1 MTPPPGRSGRGGG
14 NAGGRGGKPSGRAG
28 NSSGRAGNPA
38 GRTGRPNPSAGRS
51 RDVGDRKP
59 IAGVSKARTEGLGG
73 EQVEGRRA
81 VRELLLARRRRVRDV
96 WISETADPDH
106 PVVAE
111 ILDLAEEQRVPLR
124 QVARG
129 RLDAEARS
137 EAPQG
142 VLAHAD
148 PLPDVDLANLVKR
161 REGAAPPFLLVL
173 DGVTDPQNL
182 GAILRTADSA
192 GVTGVVLGRHRSV
205 HVTPTVAKAAAGA
218 IEYVPLSLVSGIPAA
233 MQTLGAAGIWT
244 VGLDGDADQVLFGLD
259 LATEPVALLLGAEG
273 TGLSRLVR
281 ERCDVRASIP
291 QLGALSSLN
300 VGAAAAIA
308 CFEVAR
314 RRLG

>member
-1 MTPPPGRSGRGGG
+1 M
-14 NAGGRGGKPSGRAG
+14 
-28 NSSGRAGNPA
+28 
-38 GRTGRPNPSAGRS
+38 
-51 RDVGDRKP
+51 GDRKP
-59 IAGVSKARTEGLGG
+59 TANLSKTRNDGLGG

-81 VRELLLARRRRVRDV
+81 VRELLAARRRRVRDV
-96 WISETADPDH
+96 WISDTADPNH
-106 PVVAE
+106 PVIAE
-111 ILDLAEEQRVPLR
+111 IVALADEQRVPLR
-124 QVARG
+124 QVGRG

-142 VLAHAD
+142 VLAHCDA
-148 PLPDVDLANLVKR
+148 LPDVDLANLVRR

-259 LATEPVALLLGAEG
+259 LATEPVALVLGAEG

-300 VGAAAAIA
+300 VGAAAAVA

>member
-1 MTPPPGRSGRGGG
+1 M
-14 NAGGRGGKPSGRAG
+14 
-28 NSSGRAGNPA
+28 
-38 GRTGRPNPSAGRS
+38 
-51 RDVGDRKP
+51 
-59 IAGVSKARTEGLGG
+59 GLGG

-81 VRELLLARRRRVRDV
+81 VRELLAARRRRVRDV
-96 WISETADPDH
+96 WLSDSADPNH
-106 PVVAE
+106 RVVAE
-111 ILDLAEEQRVPLR
+111 IVDLARELRIPLR
-124 QVARG
+124 EVSRG

-148 PLPDVDLANLVKR
+148 PLAEVDLARLVKR
-161 REGAAPPFLLVL
+161 PPDAAPPFLLVL

-192 GVTGVVLGRHRSV
+192 GATGLVLGRHRSV
-205 HVTPTVAKAAAGA
+205 HVTPTVAKASAGA
-218 IEYVPLSLVSGIPAA
+218 IEHVPISLVPGIPAA
-233 MQTLGAAGIWT
+233 LQTLAAAGVWTVGLDGDADQLVFDLELATEPVALVLGAEGTGLSRLVRERCDVLAALQTLGAAGVWT
-244 VGLDGDADQVLFGLD
+244 VGLDGDADQVLFDLD
-259 LATEPVALLLGAEG
+259 LATEPVALVLGAEG

-281 ERCDVRASIP
+281 ERCDVRAAIP

-300 VGAAAAIA
+300 VGAAAAVA

>member
-1 MTPPPGRSGRGGG
+1 MTPPPGRGRGGG
-14 NAGGRGGKPSGRAG
+14 PPERRGTPPRRRGGP
-28 NSSGRAGNPA
+28 PP
-38 GRTGRPNPSAGRS
+38 RPREG
-51 RDVGDRKP
+51 GDRNP
-59 IAGVSKARTEGLGG
+59 PGGAPRGRNEGLGG
-73 EQVEGRRA
+73 DQVEGRRA
-81 VRELLLARRRRVRDV
+81 VRELLVARRRRVRDV
-96 WISETADPDH
+96 WISDTADPSH

-111 ILDLAEEQRVPLR
+111 ILALADDQRVPLR

-142 VLAHAD
+142 VLAHAE
-148 PLPDVDLANLVKR
+148 PLPEADLDRLVRR

-182 GAILRTADSA
+182 GAILRTADSS

-218 IEYVPLSLVSGIPAA
+218 IEYVPMCLVSGIPAA
-233 MQTLGAAGIWT
+233 MQTLAGAGVWT
-244 VGLDGDADQVLFGLD
+244 VGLDGEAEQRLFDLD
-259 LATEPVALLLGAEG
+259 LATEPVALVLGAEG

-281 ERCDVRASIP
+281 ERCDVRAAIP

-300 VGAAAAIA
+300 VGAAAAVA